1 MKKPN
6 AKLILLV
13 LASAALMAACGGRSG
28 DGVAVDAGGGGLTG
42 NNPPGDISASV
53 SALMAYME
61 RMMGMDGNTDLVDI
75 NTITLVTDNS
85 VEPSPSSF

>member
-1 MKKPN
+1 MKKLN
-6 AKLILLV
+6 AKLLLAV
-13 LASAALMAACGGRSG
+13 LASAALLGACGGRSG
-28 DGVAVDAGGGGLTG
+28 DGTGVGGGNGLTG
-42 NNPPGDISASV
+42 NAPPGDISTSV

-75 NTITLVTDNS
+75 NTLTLVTDNS